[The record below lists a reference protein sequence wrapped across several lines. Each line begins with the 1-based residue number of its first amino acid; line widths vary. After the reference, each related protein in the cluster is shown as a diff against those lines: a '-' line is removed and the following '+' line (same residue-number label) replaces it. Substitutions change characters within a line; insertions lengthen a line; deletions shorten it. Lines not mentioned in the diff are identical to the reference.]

1 MLAKIMTF
9 NLRLNVEIDGEN
21 AWPYRVKAAAE
32 AIKRH
37 DADIVGI
44 QEGLLAMIRDLEP
57 LLPEYAWVGEG
68 REGGEEGEY
77 SAILYKKSKWSAG
90 EVGHFSLS
98 ETPEKLGAMSWDT
111 ACTRMCTWARF
122 KSADGEEFV
131 AFNTHLDHIS
141 DEAQTKGME
150 LIRERIERFRQ
161 QTGLSV
167 VLTGDFNVYP
177 EHVVVSGL
185 ERAGYR
191 NAYSVLEEGSRGVGR
206 TFHEFLGGEPGE
218 PIDYVFASPDLEIV
232 SVEVDRGQYDGR
244 YPSDHYPVTAVVS
257 KG

>member
-1 MLAKIMTF
+1 MHLKIMTF
-9 NLRLNVEIDGEN
+9 NLRLNVKSDGEN
-21 AWPYRVKAAAE
+21 AWPNRVKAVAE

-44 QEGLLAMIRDLEP
+44 QEGLLSMIRDLEP

-68 REGGEEGEY
+68 REGGEKGEY
-77 SAILYKKSKWSAG
+77 SAILYKKDKWRAE
-90 EVGHFSLS
+90 EVGGFGLS

-111 ACTRMCTWARF
+111 ACPRMCTWARF
-122 KSADGEEFV
+122 KSADGEEFA

-150 LIRERIERFRQ
+150 LIRERIERFRER
-161 QTGLSV
+161 TGLPA
-167 VLTGDFNVYP
+167 VLTGDFNVGP
-177 EHVVVSGL
+177 EHAVVSGL

-191 NAYSVLEEGSRGVGR
+191 NAYSALEEGSRSVGR

-218 PIDYVFASPDLEIV
+218 PIDYVFASPDLQIR
-232 SVEVDRGQYDGR
+232 SVEIDRGQYDGH
-244 YPSDHYPVTAVVS
+244 YPSDHYPIVAEVA